1 MAHHCILESA
11 MCLLSA
17 EKLRKKYHVHT
28 TQSKQK
34 YLSDFFVSDIIL
46 QVLQYHTLP
55 KIYLGK
61 TFFNEILHKYTVCID
76 KGIHSF
82 FNFRE
87 FGSEL
92 KI

>member
-1 MAHHCILESA
+1 MLLWLFKFTHFYIKIAHLSILESA

-46 QVLQYHTLP
+46 QNT
-55 KIYLGK
+55 
-61 TFFNEILHKYTVCID
+61 
-76 KGIHSF
+76 
-82 FNFRE
+82 
-87 FGSEL
+87 
-92 KI
+92 